1 MYNTVINNWIRR
13 ITYMKP
19 RIFISSTC
27 YDLKFVREDL
37 ADFIR
42 NYDYEPILSENGDIG
57 YTPGQNLDTS
67 CYVAMQTSDM
77 VVLIVGSEY
86 GSAASGEVKDKF
98 EEYISITRKE
108 FRTAIDAGIP
118 VFAMIDK
125 KVMAEYG
132 IYEVNI
138 EKIEKN
144 DLEIE
149 FKVVK
154 DLNVFRFIK
163 EIKGAVNI
171 PIQEFD
177 KSSDIK
183 EFIKK
188 QWADMFKNY
197 LNLLRGE
204 KENKKIESSVNEM
217 KDLIQ
222 KMNIM
227 LDSVGKN
234 VLSKENSNEYDEV
247 INKQEIMSFC
257 ENISE
262 WLNLKIIFDLPIKD
276 MDERKKLINQI
287 LQILEDIYEQKLWNG
302 FWNNEKE
309 KQDKFFALF
318 NEEDIFIDNLRV
330 PKPDIVEDNHT
341 LMSDKSNFN
350 KIVKIL
356 IQDKYFYQFIKIV

>member
-1 MYNTVINNWIRR
+1 
-13 ITYMKP
+13 MKP

-37 ADFIR
+37 ADFVKD
-42 NYDYEPILSENGDIG
+42 YDYEPILSENGDIG
-57 YTPGQNLDTS
+57 YIPGQNLDTS

-77 VVLIVGSEY
+77 VILIVGSEY

-132 IYEVNI
+132 IYEINI

-144 DLEIE
+144 NSAIQ

-171 PIQEFD
+171 PIQEFE

-183 EFIKK
+183 EFIRK

-197 LNLLRGE
+197 LVSLKEE
-204 KENKKIESSVNEM
+204 KETKKIESSVNEM
-217 KDLIQ
+217 KALIQ
-222 KMNIM
+222 KMDIM
-227 LDSVGKN
+227 LDSVGQN
-234 VLSKENSNEYDEV
+234 VLSKENSNKYDEIVNEQEILLFCNRLADDFEFCFHTEITSEEERKEIIIKILDSLKETKDLDDFDNMIWNNLKDYGIYRMRRVTTSNINDRANILNNNSNYDKV
-247 INKQEIMSFC
+247 INILCKDEFF
-257 ENISE
+257 NR
-262 WLNLKIIFDLPIKD
+262 LII
-276 MDERKKLINQI
+276 
-287 LQILEDIYEQKLWNG
+287 Y
-302 FWNNEKE
+302 
-309 KQDKFFALF
+309 
-318 NEEDIFIDNLRV
+318 
-330 PKPDIVEDNHT
+330 
-341 LMSDKSNFN
+341 
-350 KIVKIL
+350 
-356 IQDKYFYQFIKIV
+356 